1 MIGLSNIKQ
10 RNIILDAGCGPGI
23 DSKILSLHVND
34 SSIVYSCDFS
44 TEMINLCKKEFFE
57 YSDFNSNKENYWSIV
72 DFPSNEQV
80 SVEEDN
86 SIIRNSHK
94 GKIFKFFDCNVE
106 KIPFLNSQFDMYISS
121 LCILYCQN
129 ADNAINEAFRLIKS
143 DGIALFS
150 VWGDKSKS
158 KHFSDYFGRVFSKYN
173 ISMGNKKSGYSLSEN
188 VLELKERFT
197 KAGFKKV
204 LLEYTNVMYSCFTPE
219 DYVSKFYTSTMRS
232 ILEGH
237 SSDKSF
243 QEKVLDEVKALVKEE
258 MTLKDEVPILNCLII
273 AAFK

>member
-10 RNIILDAGCGPGI
+10 RNTILDAGCGPGL
-23 DSKILSLHVND
+23 DSKILSLHVNN

-44 TEMINLCKKEFFE
+44 TEMIKFCKKEFSE
-57 YSDFNSNKENYWSIV
+57 YTDFNSNKDNYWSIV
-72 DFPSNEQV
+72 DFSSNDEIF
-80 SVEEDN
+80 VEEDN
-86 SIIRNSHK
+86 AVVRKSHK

-106 KIPFLNSQFDMYISS
+106 KIQFSNSQFDMYISS

-129 ADNAINEAFRLIKS
+129 VDNAINEAFRLIKS
-143 DGIALFS
+143 NGIALFS

-158 KHFSDYFGRVFSKYN
+158 KHFSDYFGKVFSKYN
-173 ISMGNKKSGYSLSEN
+173 IPMGSKKSGYSLSEN
-188 VLELKERFT
+188 LLELKERFT

-204 LLEYTNVMYSCFTPE
+204 LFEYTNVMYSCYTPDE
-219 DYVSKFYTSTMRS
+219 YVYNFYTSSMRN
-232 ILEGH
+232 ILEGY

-258 MTLKDEVPILNCLII
+258 MTDKDEVPILNCLII